1 MMEGRTYLDG
11 RELTREEFYR
21 RLPGLSSPPTTAA
34 PSPASFE
41 AVYRKLIDQG
51 YGRIFSLHISS
62 KLSGMINAAA
72 QAAKQFGNRVQIF
85 DSGQVSLG
93 LGFQVIEA
101 GLAAAQGLSLEA
113 VREYARQARERTQ
126 VVAMINTLEYLRRSG
141 RVSWLRAG
149 MGDLL
154 KIKLLVRVRDGVV
167 EPLNRI
173 RTRQKAL
180 GYLAEWASHWD
191 SIERLAVL
199 HANAIEDARTLADQL
214 RSLCASAPLIVDV
227 TTIIG
232 VHVGPGAVGLAA
244 LPGS

>member
-180 GYLAEWASHWD
+180 ASG
-191 SIERLAVL
+191 
-199 HANAIEDARTLADQL
+199 
-214 RSLCASAPLIVDV
+214 SAPVALRLRAPHRGCYNHHRRARGPRRRRARGAAGIVN
-227 TTIIG
+227 
-232 VHVGPGAVGLAA
+232 LALFN
-244 LPGS
+244 LPLYS